1 MILFYRFEITMV
13 KFKLM
18 KQLPEL
24 LAEIAV
30 HVNNMVYVIL
40 IPLTKN
46 VIFLFTKVMP
56 VCNLLFLSALT
67 F

>member
-1 MILFYRFEITMV
+1 MMV
-13 KFKLM
+13 NFKLM
-18 KQLPEL
+18 KQLPEP
-24 LAEIAV
+24 LAEIMV

-40 IPLTKN
+40 IPFTKN

-56 VCNLLFLSALT
+56 VCNLLLLPALT